1 MFYKKAPRKNRGAF
15 LFALCQRCLTLT
27 MIKKLLPVF
36 VLYVLL
42 LSCNNGTK
50 TEPVTDTDVATTFI
64 RAVLD
69 NDFKT
74 AEKYLLVDE
83 TNKQYFE
90 TFRHQYQS
98 KEKAEL
104 ENYKAAD
111 IVINE
116 IKPEND
122 SVHLVNY
129 SNSYKKEIQN
139 KLKLVWVNSQW
150 RIDLKYT
157 FAENQ

>member
-1 MFYKKAPRKNRGAF
+1 
-15 LFALCQRCLTLT
+15 

-36 VLYVLL
+36 VLYVVL
-42 LSCNNGTK
+42 LSCNNSTK
-50 TEPVTDTDVATTFI
+50 TDPVTDTDVATTFI

-74 AEKYLLVDE
+74 AEKYLLIDE

-116 IKPEND
+116 IKPESD

-129 SNSYKKEIQN
+129 SNSYKKEIKN

-157 FAENQ
+157 FAENE